1 MKIVVGIN
9 LSGNHNTRHNYEN
22 KNRTRHN
29 ALSHTSGNMV
39 HLGFERDTGSGRL
52 PYSGTDVYDISAI
65 IRVRHTTIVLPPVL
79 AYNPIYL
86 VIGKIDR
93 TYQQHL
99 LLQTGLIIFVLSG
112 LFYIL
117 STEMWQLIA
126 VSALLGIGSG
136 LIVPLSTGLISRYFT
151 GKYRTRQFGLSS
163 AITNI
168 TLVSATLL
176 TGYLAGIDWHLPFV
190 VYFFPI
196 VAFVFSFYL
205 KKTLS
210 RRLPSERTI
219 PENQCK
225 TPHRPYGILRA
236 GNLSGCHHQ
245 F

>member
-99 LLQTGLIIFVLSG
+99 FAANGSYHLCSELIILHTLYRNVATDCSKCFAGDRLGPYRSFIDRTDLA
-112 LFYIL
+112 LFHGEI
-117 STEMWQLIA
+117 
-126 VSALLGIGSG
+126 
-136 LIVPLSTGLISRYFT
+136 
-151 GKYRTRQFGLSS
+151 
-163 AITNI
+163 
-168 TLVSATLL
+168 
-176 TGYLAGIDWHLPFV
+176 
-190 VYFFPI
+190 
-196 VAFVFSFYL
+196 
-205 KKTLS
+205 
-210 RRLPSERTI
+210 
-219 PENQCK
+219 
-225 TPHRPYGILRA
+225 
-236 GNLSGCHHQ
+236 
-245 F
+245 